1 MQKSESKKVI
11 ERKKTP
17 MQIILD
23 ENGKVKAK
31 KIQRDHSQ
39 SNISIGSKKRQ
50 KSKQS
55 NKPQSNGK
63 PAKEL

>member
-39 SNISIGSKKRQ
+39 SNISVGSKKR
-50 KSKQS
+50 
-55 NKPQSNGK
+55 
-63 PAKEL
+63 